1 MIEYGLLS
9 KTKDTERREGEEA
22 MWEWVVYAMFAL
34 LGTLV
39 VDGLRA
45 CDDDVKKE
53 AGFGRF
59 VIGLIGLVAAVFFT
73 LGMGSWLPSLSWLS
87 GILIYFASRGIAS
100 LGKLSVHGLLGSV
113 NDARDG
119 FQQSRVNRRK
129 EREAKEAM
137 EGRSAENILNR
148 FDVSIA
154 AASTALTR
162 SDMEENVMAFARG
175 VGGLRELLQEFL
187 KRRDMLDQRLTGD
200 DSVDTVAK
208 SVDTIDPALLV
219 SYASSD
225 IEQARRTYAELKK
238 LREKIGGVIERI
250 VFRAETLP
258 NTIALAITQ
267 AKSDIIEEMEQDI
280 RSFGDILSETQL
292 PPDLV
297 EMENGTLQAKL
308 REAVLGAEPTPI
320 ASPSVRIS

>member
-1 MIEYGLLS
+1 
-9 KTKDTERREGEEA
+9 
-22 MWEWVVYAMFAL
+22 MWEWVLYAVFAL
-34 LGTLV
+34 LGALV
-39 VDGLRA
+39 VDGYRLG
-45 CDDDVKKE
+45 KE
-53 AGFGRF
+53 DNFKTSAGLGRFTIGLLAGFFCSLIVSVGMRS
-59 VIGLIGLVAAVFFT
+59 GLPI
-73 LGMGSWLPSLSWLS
+73 LSWS
-87 GILIYFASRGIAS
+87 AGIPIYLAGRGLAS
-100 LGKLSVHGLLGSV
+100 LGKLSLHGLLGSV

-129 EREAKEAM
+129 EREAKKAM
-137 EGRSAENILNR
+137 EGRSAENILGR
-148 FDVSIA
+148 FDISISAASIA
-154 AASTALTR
+154 LTK

-208 SVDTIDPALLV
+208 SVDAIDPTPLAD
-219 SYASSD
+219 YAGPD

-267 AKSDIIEEMEQDI
+267 AKADIIEEMERDI
-280 RSFGDILSETQL
+280 QSFSDILTDTQL

-297 EMENGTLQAKL
+297 EVENGTLQAKL

-320 ASPSVRIS
+320 ARPSVRVS